1 MRQIRNLKFLGHPM
15 HNLDGVFWYH
25 SPRTDFRVKDISAKP
40 GTFSYFVCSLHGVR
54 IKTENAS
61 GTIAARNKAERWFR
75 KWAADVGEIAK
86 GKV

>member
-15 HNLDGVFWYH
+15 HNLDGVFWFH
-25 SPRTDFRVKDISAKP
+25 SPKTDIRVCVDAGSSKRLAHFSVTFRGWLIHTAA
-40 GTFSYFVCSLHGVR
+40 
-54 IKTENAS
+54 AS

-75 KWAADVGEIAK
+75 KWASDVGEIAK

>member
-15 HNLDGVFWYH
+15 VPCDYGFWILFH
-25 SPRTDFRVKDISAKP
+25 RIGLRVQVYVGKNCVP
-40 GTFSYFVCSLHGVR
+40 FTVVR
-54 IKTENAS
+54 LRGMRVLLQTAS

-86 GKV
+86 GKP